1 MFNWL
6 RRLLR
11 KRRKK
16 PVESKYITVT
26 ARITRKQKQWLEE
39 MKERGM
45 ISSFSQFIRRVIDM
59 CMTGTI
65 YIEEKGVMQ
74 RTYMVRRTVPQQ
86 VESPEP
92 VKTSKSKPNI
102 PVSPIRIQLLKELKQ
117 YFKERRTKIPIS
129 QTQ

>member
-6 RRLLR
+6 RKLLR

-16 PVESKYITVT
+16 PVESRYITVT

-65 YIEEKGVMQ
+65 YVEEKGIMQ
-74 RTYMVRRTVPQQ
+74 RTYVVRRTVPQQ
-86 VESPEP
+86 VEAPEP
-92 VKTSKSKPNI
+92 VKTSKSKLNI
-102 PVSPIRIQLLKELKQ
+102 PVSPVRMQLLKELKQ
-117 YFKERRTKIPIS
+117 YFKERKTKIPIS